1 MNVPTMIIS
10 VIHLLIAEI
19 LMVVTAANVNLDMK
33 VVVWFAWISMSV
45 GEVIY
50 LNVMMNMEFVPIM
63 LAAMN
68 VTVSV
73 VTLVTVYSVTI
84 LMNVLMVSMSVQMLE
99 SVIIHQAEL

>member
-1 MNVPTMIIS
+1 MNVPTVIIS

-19 LMVVTAANVNLDMK
+19 LMVVTAANVKLDMK
-33 VVVWFAWISMSV
+33 VVVWFAWISMNV

-63 LAAMN
+63 SEAMN

-73 VTLVTVYSVTI
+73 ATLVMVYSVTI
-84 LMNVLMVSMSVQMLE
+84 LMNVLMIPMSVQM
-99 SVIIHQAEL
+99 

>member
-73 VTLVTVYSVTI
+73 VTLVTVYSVLI
-84 LMNVLMVSMSVQMLE
+84 LMNVLMISMSVQMLE
-99 SVIIHQAEL
+99 SVITHQAKL

>member
-1 MNVPTMIIS
+1 MN
-10 VIHLLIAEI
+10 
-19 LMVVTAANVNLDMK
+19 
-33 VVVWFAWISMSV
+33 V

-63 LAAMN
+63 SGAMN

-84 LMNVLMVSMSVQMLE
+84 LMNVLMVPMSVQMLE